1 MKKKK
6 KFKLSDLIGGLL
18 GGLLGACLGFFLY
31 YIGFEIGK
39 GGNGIIP
46 IIAIMLSLIISIYIH
61 IIIHEGGHLLFGIL
75 SGYKFVS
82 FRIASFTLVKEEKF
96 KLKRYSIPGTA
107 GQCLMDPPEYNE
119 DNFPYVLYNLGGGL
133 LNLVASFF
141 AILIIVLTNSSGEI
155 KNGLYIFSILGIYLA
170 LTNLIPLNLGGVA
183 NDGMN
188 ILSIKKSKEAR
199 YAFYLQLKANA
210 LLMTGTRY
218 KDMPIEWF
226 NVPENLDIK
235 NSINLSRK
243 ILEGN
248 YYLDK
253 HNFEKTK
260 EVFEKILEDE
270 NILGL
275 YKNEIAC
282 ELIFCELIT
291 DINEE
296 KINSLYTK
304 EIKKYID
311 KNKFMISKKRTQ
323 YAYELLINKDKIK
336 ADKVKLEFEKLIK
349 TYPYKGE
356 ILSELDLISL
366 IDKKLEERII

>member
-1 MKKKK
+1 MKEKRKK
-6 KFKLSDLIGGLL
+6 KFKLSDLLGGLL
-18 GGLLGACLGFFLY
+18 GGALGFFVSYL
-31 YIGFEIGK
+31 GFK
-39 GGNGIIP
+39 NGEDGSGAISIIV
-46 IIAIMLSLIISIYIH
+46 IMLSAMISIYIH
-61 IIIHEGGHLLFGIL
+61 IIIHEGGHLLFGII

-82 FRIASFTLVKEEKF
+82 FRIASLTLVKEDKF
-96 KLKRYSIPGTA
+96 KLKRYSIPGTG
-107 GQCLMDPPEYNE
+107 GQCLLDPPEYNE

-133 LNLVASFF
+133 LNLVASFLT
-141 AILIIVLTNSSGEI
+141 ILIIVLTNSSGEV
-155 KNGLYIFSILGIYLA
+155 KNILYIFSILGIYLA
-170 LTNLIPLNLGGVA
+170 LTNLIPLNLGGIA

-199 YAFYLQLKANA
+199 YSFYLQLKANA
-210 LLMTGTRY
+210 LLMRGTRY
-218 KDMPIEWF
+218 KDMPLEWF

-253 HNFEKTK
+253 HDFDKTK
-260 EVFEKILEDE
+260 EVFEEILEDE

-282 ELIFCELIT
+282 ELIFCELMMNG
-291 DINEE
+291 NEE

-304 EIKKYID
+304 EVKKYID
-311 KNKFMISKKRTQ
+311 KNKFMLSKKRTQ
-323 YAYELLINKDKIK
+323 YAYEVLVNKDMVKAEKIK
-336 ADKVKLEFEKLIK
+336 NQLNKLFK

-356 ILSELDLISL
+356 LNTEEEFINL
-366 IDKKLEERII
+366 IDEKANTLVLQ

>member
-1 MKKKK
+1 MKEKKKKK

-18 GGLLGACLGFFLY
+18 GACLGFFISYL
-31 YIGFEIGK
+31 GFKNGED
-39 GGNGIIP
+39 GNGAISIIV
-46 IIAIMLSLIISIYIH
+46 IMVSAMISIYIH
-61 IIIHEGGHLLFGIL
+61 IIIHEGGHLLFGL
-75 SGYKFVS
+75 LTGYKFVS
-82 FRIASFTLVKEEKF
+82 FRIASLILVKEERF
-96 KLKRYSIPGTA
+96 KLKRYSIPGTG
-107 GQCLMDPPEYNE
+107 GQCLLDPPEYNE
-119 DNFPYVLYNLGGGL
+119 DNFPYVLYNLGGGV
-133 LNLVASFF
+133 LNLLASFF

-155 KNGLYIFSILGIYLA
+155 KNVLYIFSILGIYLA

-218 KDMPIEWF
+218 RDMPLEWF
-226 NVPENLDIK
+226 NVPENLDVK

-243 ILEGN
+243 ILQGN

-253 HNFEKTK
+253 HDFDKTK

-270 NILGL
+270 KILGL

-296 KINSLYTK
+296 KINNLYTK

-323 YAYELLINKDKIK
+323 YAYELLINKDKTKAEKIK
-336 ADKVKLEFEKLIK
+336 SEFNKLIK

-356 ILSELDLISL
+356 ILSELDLISI
-366 IDKKLEERII
+366 IDKKLE